1 MAQLGQIGPND
12 NGAIEPPMHTVHVL
26 GRSRRCIAMQ
36 STPNCGR
43 KHEHAIICCRQ
54 KHVVRCHFFYDE

>member
-54 KHVVRCHFFYDE
+54 KHVVRCHFYDE